1 MKLNI
6 FKMLTTYFS
15 LKDQLIILI
24 NKTFFSSESLNEKK
38 KKRKIIVQVKCDHFK
53 PCFNH
58 AVLTVRKPYM
68 LTALTY
74 YTSQTLS
81 NTHTC
86 M

>member
-6 FKMLTTYFS
+6 LKMLTTYFP

-38 KKRKIIVQVKCDHFK
+38 KIIVQVKCDHFK

-58 AVLTVRKPYM
+58 AVLTVRKTYM
-68 LTALTY
+68 LTALIY

>member
-38 KKRKIIVQVKCDHFK
+38 KKKKNYC
-53 PCFNH
+53 
-58 AVLTVRKPYM
+58 
-68 LTALTY
+68 
-74 YTSQTLS
+74 TSE
-81 NTHTC
+81 